1 MWLTPCTQVSC
12 RVCCLFTG
20 KKKKKKMPWKGRVC
34 PRVCP
39 RFFNLEGSDTRGNPS
54 NGTNFSWDSTARKK
68 TNTSQYP

>member
-1 MWLTPCTQVSC
+1 MHSGFMQGL
-12 RVCCLFTG
+12 LFVYWE
-20 KKKKKKMPWKGRVC
+20 KKKKKMPWKGRVC